1 VTVRV
6 LLVDDEP
13 PARRRLRALL
23 GAEADVEVVGEC
35 ATAAEAIAAVGRH
48 RPDLLF
54 LDVRMPE
61 GDGFQVAEAVGDGGP
76 LIVFVTAFG
85 DHAVRAFDVRAVD
98 YLTKPFTPQR
108 LSEAVRRSR
117 QALAAAHAVSPGAPA
132 GATPL
137 RRLPV
142 DLGRRVRL
150 VDTRDIEHLRAEGNY
165 VRVHLDAGSYLVRA
179 TLTTLCARLDPTEFL
194 RVHRSAAVRLDR
206 VREVETLAHGELLL
220 RLASGAA
227 VITGRH
233 YGPAVRAAL
242 GL

>member
-1 VTVRV
+1 MRV

-23 GAEADVEVVGEC
+23 DVEADVEVVGEC

-61 GDGFQVAEAVGDGGP
+61 GDGFEVADTIGDDGP

-85 DHAVRAFDVRAVD
+85 DHAVRAFDVQAVD
-98 YLTKPFTPQR
+98 YLTKPYTPER
-108 LSEAVRRSR
+108 LAEAVRRTR
-117 QALAAAHAVSPGAPA
+117 EALAGGRSVAAA
-132 GATPL
+132 GPPV

-150 VDTRDIEHLRAEGNY
+150 VEVGEIEVLRAEGNY
-165 VRVHLDAGSYLVRA
+165 VRIHLVTGSHLVRA
-179 TLTTLCARLDPTEFL
+179 TLTTLCGRLDPADFL

-220 RLASGAA
+220 RMAGGAT
-227 VITGRH
+227 VITGRRFS
-233 YGPAVRAAL
+233 PAVRAAL